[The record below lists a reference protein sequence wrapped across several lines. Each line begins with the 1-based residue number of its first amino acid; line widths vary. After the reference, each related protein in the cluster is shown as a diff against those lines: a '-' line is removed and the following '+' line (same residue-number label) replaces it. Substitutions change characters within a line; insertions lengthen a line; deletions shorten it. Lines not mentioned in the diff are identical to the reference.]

1 MGYSLN
7 KSNYLNST
15 SILDLSVHKKTCT
28 FSLECQNS
36 ISVCL
41 MTFHSILSEFSSQ
54 ALTIEMNLG
63 FQVDHIIDL
72 AGVKHAKVV
81 LAVYNPNEKVG

>member
-1 MGYSLN
+1 
-7 KSNYLNST
+7 
-15 SILDLSVHKKTCT
+15 
-28 FSLECQNS
+28 
-36 ISVCL
+36 

-81 LAVYNPNEKVG
+81 LAVYNPNEKVGWLVFYDFFCNFHCSVIMSVVNDLIRLFEKTRALGDVF

>member
-1 MGYSLN
+1 
-7 KSNYLNST
+7 
-15 SILDLSVHKKTCT
+15 
-28 FSLECQNS
+28 
-36 ISVCL
+36 
-41 MTFHSILSEFSSQ
+41 MTFHSLLSEFSSQ
-54 ALTIEMNLG
+54 TLTIEVNLG

>member
-1 MGYSLN
+1 
-7 KSNYLNST
+7 
-15 SILDLSVHKKTCT
+15 
-28 FSLECQNS
+28 
-36 ISVCL
+36 

-81 LAVYNPNEKVG
+81 LAVYNPNEKVGWQVFYDFFCNFHCSVIMSVVNDLIRLFEKTRALGDVF

>member
-1 MGYSLN
+1 
-7 KSNYLNST
+7 
-15 SILDLSVHKKTCT
+15 
-28 FSLECQNS
+28 
-36 ISVCL
+36 

-54 ALTIEMNLG
+54 ALTIEMKLG

-81 LAVYNPNEKVG
+81 LAVYNPNEKVRWPVFYDFFCNFHCSVIMSVVNDLIRLFEKTRALGDVF